1 MEVRVLGSL
10 TLDDGRIP
18 LAPRDRAVLGAL
30 TVRLGESLSVESL
43 AAALWGDD
51 VPASWSHVIP
61 GCIMRLRRLIAPARI
76 ETTPHGYR
84 LAAEGIEFD
93 AERFERLVTRGTQ
106 QLQLG
111 EPERAANT
119 FSEALAL
126 WRGEPYVEL
135 PDWEPAQI
143 ATGRLE
149 EMRLGVEELLLDAR
163 LQAGDV
169 QEVAAL
175 ARARVAE
182 APLRERRWV
191 VLSVAQYRQGR
202 QADALATVR
211 RARGLL
217 AVELGL
223 DPCTELAEL
232 EQAILRQDP
241 ALLSD
246 RVFRAESPECPYFG
260 LPPAGVGD
268 AERYFGREQEL
279 SVALRELERHGVLLV
294 AGSSGVG
301 KSSFVRAGIG
311 ADLIARGRD
320 VAIVSPGEHPL
331 DALRD
336 LGLPAGQSL
345 LIVDQCEHAFAAA
358 DPAEVREFFAA
369 LKRMVYRGL
378 LVVAIRA
385 DRLGDL
391 ADHEGFAAIIQSHM
405 LMLTGL
411 GPDGLRAVIEKP
423 AEQAGLILQ
432 PGLVEILV
440 RDADGRNLPLL
451 SHALRQVWSRREGR
465 VMTVDG
471 YRASGEIAGAVA
483 KTAEEVMAEL
493 SAEGQRLLRDILLR
507 LVEASAGGA
516 VVSRR
521 IERTRIAIDDAHARI
536 VDRLV
541 DARLLTTDEESVQL
555 SHEALAREWP
565 RLKEWLA
572 DDVEGQRI
580 MRHLGSAAAAWD
592 VMGRPDSELYRGGR
606 LTAAEHWRDAVVPA
620 LTAVERDFLDASAA
634 HETAGLAA
642 AQNQLR
648 TERRM
653 VRRLSWVSVAAAALA
668 ICAVTA
674 SLVAGFQANLAG
686 ERATVAEARRV
697 AGLALEE
704 PDFDRAL
711 LLAVEAI
718 HIWDDSDTRGNLVRV
733 ISRAPRLTS
742 VIRIPEEGVAAVSM
756 SLAQDGT
763 RASVIDSDHDV
774 RLFDLNDRSQLGEY
788 SPFSRTVLTSAVD
801 PVSGAVAFSEIS
813 DPCNDA
819 FCPVRRTGTLDLAEQ
834 GRSGVATHEGMSGT
848 AIDVEYS
855 ADGSLFAALAA
866 TQQPES
872 SVSIAFRRSG
882 ANAATGPIL
891 VNLGVISSDPPPPPD
906 QGVTGQA
913 WSDQA
918 LPGPVWQYS
927 AVKFSPDGSRLYASG
942 FGPTVVLDT
951 ASGAELHRIPGTG
964 ILAVSPDGRRIAVRD
979 GARAVRI
986 VDASGQATPIT
997 VSLSSFPTAADF
1009 SPDGPQLAIAAGD
1022 DLVVASTATGEIA
1035 ETLRD
1040 HDGEVT
1046 AVEFR
1051 PGGELV
1057 TAGDDGAIIM
1067 YDLGDWSAAFRSGL
1081 HVQDQAPAELDDR
1094 TVALEQ
1100 SNGHWQLVFAEP
1112 AVWEEHACAIA
1123 GRVLTQQE
1131 WAEFVGS
1138 RSYAP
1143 ACGH

>member
-1 MEVRVLGSL
+1 
-10 TLDDGRIP
+10 
-18 LAPRDRAVLGAL
+18 
-30 TVRLGESLSVESL
+30 
-43 AAALWGDD
+43 
-51 VPASWSHVIP
+51 
-61 GCIMRLRRLIAPARI
+61 MRLRRLIAPAQI
-76 ETTPHGYR
+76 ETTALGYR
-84 LAAEGIEFD
+84 LVPEQVEVD
-93 AERFERLVTRGTQ
+93 AERFERLVERGTH
-106 QLQLG
+106 QLELG
-111 EPERAANT
+111 EPERAAHT

-135 PDWEPAQI
+135 LEWEPARI
-143 ATGRLE
+143 ASGRLE
-149 EMRLGVEELLLDAR
+149 ELRLGVEELLLDAR
-163 LQAGDV
+163 LQAGEV
-169 QEVAAL
+169 HEVAAL

-202 QADALATVR
+202 QAEALDTVR

-217 AVELGL
+217 AAELGL

-279 SVALRELERHGVLLV
+279 SGALRALEEHGVLLV

-311 ADLIARGRD
+311 AHSIAHGRE
-320 VAIVSPGEHPL
+320 VAIVTPGEHPI
-331 DALRD
+331 DALRNVD
-336 LGLPAGQSL
+336 LSAGASL
-345 LIVDQCEHAFAAA
+345 LIVDQCEQAFAAD
-358 DPAEVREFFAA
+358 DPAEIREFFDA
-369 LKRMVYRGL
+369 LSQMVFRSM

-391 ADHEGFAAIIQSHM
+391 ADHEGFAQIIQSHL
-405 LMLTGL
+405 LMLTAL
-411 GPDGLRAVIEKP
+411 SPDGLRTVIERP
-423 AEQAGLILQ
+423 AEQAGLILE

-440 RDADGRNLPLL
+440 RDAGGRALPLL
-451 SHALRQVWSRREGR
+451 SHALRQVWFRREGR
-465 VMTVDG
+465 VLTVDG
-471 YRASGEIAGAVA
+471 YRASGEIEGAVA
-483 KTAEEVMAEL
+483 KTAEEVYATL
-493 SAEGQRLLRDILLR
+493 SADGVRLLRDILLR
-507 LVEASAGGA
+507 LVEASPDGA
-516 VVSRR
+516 VISRR
-521 IERTRIAIDDAHARI
+521 VERTRIAIDEAHAQI
-536 VDRLV
+536 VDRLA

-580 MRHLGSAAAAWD
+580 MRHLASAAAAWD
-592 VMGRPDSELYRGGR
+592 AMGRPDSELYRGGR
-606 LTAAEHWRDAVVPA
+606 LTAAQHWRDAVGPA
-620 LTAVERDFLDASAA
+620 LTEVERAFLDAASAN
-634 HETAGLAA
+634 ETAGLAA

-653 VRRLSWVSVAAAALA
+653 VRRLSWVSVGAAALA
-668 ICAVTA
+668 IFAVTA
-674 SLVAGFQANLAG
+674 SLVAGFQTNLAS

-704 PDFDRAL
+704 PDFARAL

-718 HIWDDSDTRGNLVRV
+718 HIWDSSETRVNLVRV

-742 VIRIPEEGVAAVSM
+742 VIRIPDDGVAAVSM
-756 SLAQDGT
+756 SLAEDGT

-774 RLFDLNDRSQLGEY
+774 RLFDLDDRSQLGEY
-788 SPFSRTVLTSAVD
+788 SPFSNAVVTSAVD
-801 PVSGAVAFSEIS
+801 PVSGAVAFSETS
-813 DPCNDA
+813 DPCNDGL
-819 FCPVRRTGTLDLAEQ
+819 CTGRRTGTLDLAEQ
-834 GRSGVATHEGMSGT
+834 GRSGVATYEGMGGT

-855 ADGSLFAALAA
+855 ADGSRFAALAA

-872 SVSIAFRRSG
+872 SVSIGLWRGG
-882 ANAATGPIL
+882 AGDPTDPIL
-891 VNLGVISSDPPPPPD
+891 LDLGVISSDPTSTP
-906 QGVTGQA
+906 G
-913 WSDQA
+913 QA
-918 LPGPVWQYS
+918 LPGPAWQHS
-927 AVKFSPDGSRLYASG
+927 AVKFSPDGSRIYASG

-951 ASGAELHRIPGTG
+951 ASGEELHRIPGTG
-964 ILAVSPDGRRIAVRD
+964 ILAVSPDDRGIAVRD

-986 VDASGQATPIT
+986 VDSSGQAAPIT
-997 VSLSSFPTAADF
+997 VSLSSFPTVADF
-1009 SPDGPQLAIAAGD
+1009 SPDGTQLAIAAGTGV
-1022 DLVVASTATGEIA
+1022 VVASTATGEIA

-1040 HDGEVT
+1040 HDGSVT

-1051 PGGELV
+1051 PNGELV
-1057 TAGDDGAIIM
+1057 TAGADGAIITS
-1067 YDLGDWSAAFRSGL
+1067 DFGDRLAAFGSDLRL
-1081 HVQDQAPAELDDR
+1081 QDDAPAELDER
-1094 TVALEQ
+1094 TVALER
-1100 SNGHWQLVFAEP
+1100 SDGRWQVVVAEP
-1112 AVWEEHACAIA
+1112 AAWEERACEVA

-1131 WAEFVGS
+1131 WAESLGS

-1143 ACGH
+1143 ACGE